1 MRPRH
6 YPEEGENSPSES
18 GIKSLKTRNGGAA
31 NSSLGAQTCEVC
43 LKGLM
48 KTNIRERQ
56 FDISFKI
63 AQGITSVEVLAFE
76 A

>member
-1 MRPRH
+1 
-6 YPEEGENSPSES
+6 
-18 GIKSLKTRNGGAA
+18 
-31 NSSLGAQTCEVC
+31 
-43 LKGLM
+43 M